1 MLSLLEQTALVAREL
16 EDNLVNLRVLWK
28 REFALLARTTTRY
41 KNLRNP
47 NTTSMTIS
55 TRFRF
60 LEHTAD
66 VYIAA
71 YGKNLK
77 EAFEN
82 AAAAMFETMTNLN
95 QITPTKKDTVHT
107 TARDEQ
113 ALLYNWLEALLIKF
127 DTTGMLCSKFKIH
140 SLAQTRG
147 HLALNATVW
156 GEPFNPQKHLQK
168 VGVKAITYH
177 QMQIAKRPNQV
188 EVRFIL
194 DI

>member
-55 TRFRF
+55 THFRF

-107 TARDEQ
+107 NQIRHHGN
-113 ALLYNWLEALLIKF
+113 ALQQI
-127 DTTGMLCSKFKIH
+127 
-140 SLAQTRG
+140 Q
-147 HLALNATVW
+147 
-156 GEPFNPQKHLQK
+156 NPLSR
-168 VGVKAITYH
+168 TNP
-177 QMQIAKRPNQV
+177 RPPRPERN
-188 EVRFIL
+188 RL
-194 DI
+194 G